1 MEATAKLSYLRITP
15 RKVRAV
21 ANLIRGQKVG
31 AALSMLAYV
40 EKRAAEPVA
49 KLLRSAVA
57 NAEDAAK
64 KSPAAAFDAD
74 ALTVMELMV
83 DQGPTLRRFMPRA
96 MGRAFRINKKTSH
109 ISLTVS
115 DTVVVKK
122 KMAKKQKGA
131 IKSRKIA
138 KRSAAAV
145 AGTRAGES
153 GRAAAKAAAATAAAA
168 AKATKAAAAATTT
181 AAAPAKV

>member
-31 AALSMLAYV
+31 AALNMLAYV
-40 EKRAAEPVA
+40 EKRAAESVA

-57 NAEDAAK
+57 NAEEAAK

-74 ALTVMELMV
+74 ALTVKELLV

-96 MGRAFRINKKTSH
+96 MGRAFRVNKKTSH

-115 DTVVVKK
+115 DTVVEKK
-122 KMAKKQKGA
+122 KIGKKAKGA
-131 IKSRKIA
+131 QKSRAIA
-138 KRSAAAV
+138 ART
-145 AGTRAGES
+145 AGFKPKS
-153 GRAAAKAAAATAAAA
+153 KAPKAAATATP
-168 AKATKAAAAATTT
+168 AKA
-181 AAAPAKV
+181 